1 MLFLGL
7 KPACSS
13 SSGFS
18 AVVLMHFWL
27 NFTIIWELIRF
38 RVLCSLF
45 TVFFP
50 WKAYDWWLCPFFA
63 FPESFTEQRGPLLFL
78 PHPAS
83 AAQLCRWLCTLSSN
97 LGFCTCV
104 PQAHAWCVVHP
115 PDLQEEGEERTPS
128 PHFHTHT
135 HGLSKHLLQSSTTT
149 ALIVPATLV
158 AYGKIG
164 DFFHKIVFAV
174 AFEWMEELRGT

>member
-1 MLFLGL
+1 MTGDYVHSLRSQSLSQNSEGL
-7 KPACSS
+7 C
-13 SSGFS
+13 
-18 AVVLMHFWL
+18 
-27 NFTIIWELIRF
+27 
-38 RVLCSLF
+38 C
-45 TVFFP
+45 FFP
-50 WKAYDWWLCPFFA
+50 TLLQQLSCADDCAHCPQTLA
-63 FPESFTEQRGPLLFL
+63 SVLACRRHTPGAWSTHPTCRKKVKNA
-78 PHPAS
+78 PHP
-83 AAQLCRWLCTLSSN
+83 
-97 LGFCTCV
+97 
-104 PQAHAWCVVHP
+104 
-115 PDLQEEGEERTPS
+115 